1 MSKRIFDA
9 LKWASE
15 LHRLQRRKGA
25 PEPVPGKCP
34 RGTPYIN
41 HVIAVADL
49 LVNVGGIEDEDI
61 LIAAILHDVVE
72 DTEVTLEDV
81 SVRMGPVVA
90 EIVGEVS
97 DDRSLTREE
106 RKENQVIHAPTLSFG
121 ARLVKL
127 ADKSHNCLDLA
138 VNPPVAWSRQRVLN
152 YFEWSF
158 RVVEG
163 LRGTNAPLERLFDE
177 VFDNSKALV
186 ESIEG

>member
-1 MSKRIFDA
+1 MTNRTFDA

-25 PEPVPGKCP
+25 PEAVSGKCP
-34 RGTPYIN
+34 RAVPYLN

-49 LVNVGGIEDEDI
+49 LSNVGGVEDEDI
-61 LIAAILHDVVE
+61 LIAAILHDAVE
-72 DTEVTLEDV
+72 DTEATLEDV
-81 SVRMGPVVA
+81 LERMGPVVA
-90 EIVGEVS
+90 GMEVS
-97 DDRSLTREE
+97 DDRSLTREQ
-106 RKENQVIHAPTLSFG
+106 RKENQVIHAATLSFG

-127 ADKSHNCLDLA
+127 ADKIHNCLDLA
-138 VNPPVAWSRQRVLN
+138 ENPPMGWSRQRVLD

-177 VFDNSKALV
+177 VFDNSKALG
-186 ESIEG
+186 EFTDP